1 MSLLVCGYYCLNNG
15 LIQPQEILFCLTK
28 RAVLLDNI
36 YGFGLSICDNI
47 LKYLYNEITF
57 EDMIRSLKVPYFSSK
72 LLPPEIDKLKHLLL
86 DHYNQN
92 TYTVQEMK

>member
-1 MSLLVCGYYCLNNG
+1 
-15 LIQPQEILFCLTK
+15 
-28 RAVLLDNI
+28 
-36 YGFGLSICDNI
+36 
-47 LKYLYNEITF
+47 
-57 EDMIRSLKVPYFSSK
+57 MIRSLKVSYFSSK